1 MTQTAEPFKIK
12 MNRRGFG
19 LRDEV
24 KEEIKGVYSS
34 TLIEEIKEAGY
45 TKKYGRLTVN
55 LAKEF
60 GFCYGVD
67 RAVELAYETLRY
79 CPDKRI
85 FLTTEIIHNPAVNK
99 NLAGMGVKFLSG
111 PYKSASHADI
121 TKNDIVIVPAF
132 GATIDELKVLH
143 QTGCTLVDTIC
154 GSVINVWKRVEK
166 YAEEGFTSVIHGK
179 YYHEETQATSSQVL
193 QFPGGH
199 YLIVLNKTE
208 AQYVCDY
215 IEKGGAR
222 EEFLEKFRLNISPGF
237 DPDKHLTKVGVAN
250 QTTMLSSES
259 LHIADMLKKSLC
271 KKFGEKN
278 IDEHFRSFDTICS
291 ATQERQDAILAMKDK
306 DLNIMIV
313 IGGYNSSNTGHLHK
327 IATQYAPSYHID
339 SVECLIDADRIK
351 HKPFGQKE
359 EIITQNWLPQGEIKL
374 GITAGASTPNNIMGE
389 VLERLI
395 DMTKP

>member
-1 MTQTAEPFKIK
+1 MAPTAKPFKIK

-24 KEEIKGVYSS
+24 KEEIKGVYNSNI
-34 TLIEEIKEAGY
+34 IEEIKLAGY
-45 TKKYGRLTVN
+45 TKKYGHLTVN

-67 RAVELAYETLRY
+67 RAVELAYETVRHY
-79 CPDKRI
+79 PNKRI

-99 NLAGMGVKFLSG
+99 NLANMGVQFLSG

-121 TKNDIVIVPAF
+121 TKDDIVIVPAF
-132 GATIDELKVLH
+132 GATIDELKELH

-166 YAEEGFTSVIHGK
+166 YAQEGFTSIIHGK

-193 QFPGGH
+193 QFQNGH
-199 YLIVLNKTE
+199 YLIVLNKME

-215 IEKGGAR
+215 IEKGGSR
-222 EEFLEKFRLNISPGF
+222 DEFLEKFRLNVSPGF

-259 LHIADMLKKSLC
+259 LHIAGMLKEILC
-271 KKFGEKN
+271 KKFGEQN
-278 IDEHFRSFDTICS
+278 IEGHFHSFDTICS
-291 ATQERQDAILAMKDK
+291 ATQERQDAILAMKDR

-339 SVECLIDADRIK
+339 SVECLVDAEQIR

-359 EIITQNWLPQGEIKL
+359 EIITRDWLPKGEIKL

-389 VLERLI
+389 VLTRLI